1 MKYFALLSGMARLAL
16 LPTLRGDSNSS
27 TLLNPQPVCRWKS
40 CMTILLVVTIAGF
53 FLISLKVAR
62 AQQEVKPPAVPP
74 MLETPRPLDN
84 LETKEPA
91 AP

>member
-1 MKYFALLSGMARLAL
+1 
-16 LPTLRGDSNSS
+16 
-27 TLLNPQPVCRWKS
+27 
-40 CMTILLVVTIAGF
+40 MTNLLVVTIAGF

-62 AQQEVKPPAVPP
+62 AQQEVKPLAAPP

-91 AP
+91 APRDTPVSRKSIFCRNWQALCLLQLTSPT